1 MNTISISALRPGR
14 QAPRPAACNALLVYP
29 RFSPNSFWNYQATC
43 EIVGAKYPA
52 APLGL
57 ITVAALLPQQRD
69 AFGVIAA
76 AYAAN
81 KPVVVGG
88 PDATSSPHVYA
99 DADFQVLGEAEDILA
114 DFLHAWVAGAD
125 RGVFQAKGFP
135 DVATSPMP

>member
-57 ITVAALLPQQRD
+57 ITVAALLPSAWNVKFVNCNTEPLEDRD
-69 AFGVIAA
+69 SS
-76 AYAAN
+76 
-81 KPVVVGG
+81 G
-88 PDATSSPHVYA
+88 PTSC
-99 DADFQVLGEAEDILA
+99 
-114 DFLHAWVAGAD
+114 
-125 RGVFQAKGFP
+125 
-135 DVATSPMP
+135 